1 MTASPA
7 VTAAYEAALPD
18 DPSIE
23 RKTMFGMPCAFVNR
37 QMFFGTFGETIV
49 ARVGTARVDA
59 LVGTQ
64 GLGNFT
70 PSEGRTWGDYVQV
83 AASADV
89 ALLGALAT
97 EALSWTQHLPPKG
110 KQPRERKKPRHN
122 K

>member
-1 MTASPA
+1 MTPSPA

-23 RKTMFGMPCAFVNR
+23 RKAMFGMPCAFVNR
-37 QMFFGTFGETIV
+37 QMFFGTFGETVV
-49 ARVGTARVDA
+49 ARVGPARVDA

-64 GLGNFT
+64 GMGNFT

-83 AASADV
+83 AATADGD
-89 ALLGALAT
+89 LLRDLAT
-97 EALSWTQHLPPKG
+97 EALSWTLRLPPKG

-122 K
+122 R